1 MYIKKL
7 KKPVFTTFEVSAL
20 SGKSLSVV
28 TQSLNHLA
36 KIGLVLKVY
45 RGVWA
50 EAGNESLSPY
60 AAIPYLFSRQRA
72 YVSFLSALHLH
83 GIIEQIPQT
92 ITLASTVHTKTIHT
106 KLGVFSVHRISPKF
120 FKGFDWYKGENG
132 FLIACPEKALV
143 DSLYLSAHRKKQFVH
158 FPELHFSKSFG
169 FKKAREF
176 VNSIPNSKI
185 RPYVLK
191 KLETLRGRPGRK

>member
-60 AAIPYLFSRQRA
+60 AVIPYLFSRQRA

-106 KLGVFSVHRISPKF
+106 RLGVFSVHRISPKF
-120 FKGFDWYKGENG
+120 FKGFDWYKGQNS

-143 DSLYLSAHRKKQFVH
+143 DSLYLSAHKKKQFGY

-169 FKKAREF
+169 FKRAREF

-185 RPYVLK
+185 RPHVLK
-191 KLETLRGRPGRK
+191 KLEALIGRPGR